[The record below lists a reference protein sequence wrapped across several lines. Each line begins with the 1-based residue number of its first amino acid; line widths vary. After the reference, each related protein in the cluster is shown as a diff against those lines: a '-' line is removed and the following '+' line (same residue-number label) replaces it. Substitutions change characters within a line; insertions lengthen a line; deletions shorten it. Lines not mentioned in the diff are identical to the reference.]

1 MITDILIVLV
11 TAVWIVAASALY
23 GVIVGKTVAEV
34 RQEAAWFGCATGM
47 AACVLAAFLARL
59 CA

>member
-1 MITDILIVLV
+1 MTTVLILLA
-11 TAVWIVAASALY
+11 TLVWIVAASALY

-34 RQEAAWFGCATGM
+34 RDEAAWFGCATGM

>member
-1 MITDILIVLV
+1 MTTVLILLA
-11 TAVWIVAASALY
+11 TLVWIVAASALY

-34 RQEAAWFGCATGM
+34 REEAAWFGCATGM

>member
-1 MITDILIVLV
+1 MTTFLIVLC
-11 TAVWIVAASALY
+11 TAVWIVAASAIY

-34 RQEAAWFGCATGM
+34 REEAAWFACATGL

-59 CA
+59 LA